1 VTAACLLIA
10 CLILVASSARAQ
22 DAVGIARNG
31 SEHSKL
37 DLPTTSLDF
46 DKINLSGKTH
56 TESRSFSIKNTGGL
70 ALSVTVAAPSGSPFF
85 RITTGQGE
93 TLIQPQGKTTV
104 TVEFAPTVKGDFL
117 SSIAISS
124 DATHGKSSAK
134 VKLSGS
140 AKNLLP
146 TPSATPTAT
155 IKPTTTATATRTPTP
170 TLTPTR
176 TATATATHTATA
188 TRTPTATATA
198 TRTPTV
204 TATATRTA
212 TATATIT
219 ATPTS
224 TATSSPI
231 VPTDVLTYHNDLA
244 RTGQNLT
251 EQILT
256 TANIKTSFGLLFSVS
271 VDGLVD
277 GQPLIKTQVPI
288 PGMGIHNVLYV
299 VTENDT
305 VYAFDADNGSS
316 LWHVSLLETGEI
328 ASDARSCGQV
338 VPEIGITSTPVIDPG
353 AGANG
358 TIFVVAMSKTNG
370 TSNYFQRLHA
380 LDMTTGAEQSDSPK
394 TVAATYPGTNPAFD
408 PAQYKERAALL
419 LLNGQIITTW
429 ASHCDLGTYNGW
441 VIAYNENTLAQTSV
455 LDVTPNGS
463 QGAIWQS
470 GAGPAVDSSGYIYLL
485 DGNGTFDATIN
496 GLGFPASNDF
506 GNGFLKL
513 SNTGGLQVTDFFEPT
528 NTTTESGH
536 DIDLGSG
543 GAMVLPDMVDMNGVT
558 RHLAV
563 GAGKDTNIYLVDR
576 DNMGKWN
583 ATTNTNAYQF
593 LPDALPNGEWSM
605 PAYFNGTL
613 YYGGV
618 SAPLQAWTF
627 SQAMLQTPPTKSS
640 ESYSYPG
647 STPSISANGTSNAIV
662 WAVENGS
669 SGGVLHAYDATNL
682 TNELYNSG
690 PSAFSDNK
698 YMVPTI
704 ANGKVYV
711 GTPNSVV
718 VFGLTN

>member
-1 VTAACLLIA
+1 VTAACLLMTF
-10 CLILVASSARAQ
+10 LILVSSSARAQ
-22 DAVGIARNG
+22 NAVADAKSSPQSR
-31 SEHSKL
+31 L
-37 DLPTTSLDF
+37 DLPSTSLGF

-56 TESRSFSIKNTGGL
+56 TESQSFSVKNTGGL

-85 RITTGQGE
+85 RVTAGQGE
-93 TLIQPQGKTTV
+93 MLIQPQGKATV
-104 TVEFAPTVKGDFL
+104 TVEFAPVIKGDFL
-117 SSIAISS
+117 ASIAISS

-134 VKLSGS
+134 VRLSGS
-140 AKNLLP
+140 AKNSLP

-155 IKPTTTATATRTPTP
+155 IKPTTTATATRTPTA

-176 TATATATHTATA
+176 TATATATH
-188 TRTPTATATA
+188 TPTATATA

-212 TATATIT
+212 TATATTT

-256 TANIKTSFGLLFSVS
+256 TTNVKTSFGLLFSVS

-316 LWHVSLLETGEI
+316 LWHVSLLGTGEI

-358 TIFVVAMSKTNG
+358 TIFVVAMSKTKG

-380 LDMTTGAEQSDSPK
+380 LDLTTGAEQSDSPK

-408 PAQYKERAALL
+408 PAQYKDRAGLL

-441 VIAYNENTLAQTSV
+441 VIAYNENTLAQTAT

-470 GAGPAVDSSGYIYLL
+470 GAAPAVDSSGDIYLL

-496 GLGFPASNDF
+496 GSGFPTSNDF
-506 GNGFLKL
+506 GNGFLKI
-513 SNTGGLQVTDFFEPT
+513 SDSSGLQVTDFFEPT
-528 NTTTESGH
+528 NTTIESGQ
-536 DIDLGSG
+536 DTDLGSG
-543 GAMVLPDMVDMNGVT
+543 GAMVLPDMVDKNGVT

-583 ATTNTNAYQF
+583 ASTNTNAYQF
-593 LPDALPNGEWSM
+593 LSDVLPNGEWSM

-627 SQAMLQTPPTKSS
+627 SEAMLLTPPSSKSS
-640 ESYSYPG
+640 ETYAYPG

-682 TNELYNSG
+682 ANELYNSG